1 MLPIDPNEER
11 PQFVKVANSIRAAI
25 LTGEFKPGDR
35 LPSREELTKFFGVAR
50 MTMQQSIRVLRDE
63 GFVVSQ
69 AGSGVFVRERPTL
82 QPNGT
87 EKQLAGAVTFLH
99 EVGFLKRLPRAG
111 WLMVGVER
119 PESVAEHSFRAAII
133 GIILASLQGADIGR
147 TASLCLLHDSPESRI
162 GDIPSVG
169 RAYVGTMKAEAV
181 SSHQTAS
188 MPDAL
193 SDVIQRLVQ
202 EYEAEDTI
210 EADLAHD
217 ADKIETLLQA
227 REYSAQGQYH
237 TESWQESSLAA
248 LRTEAGRKLAQAAE
262 MTDPEE
268 WWQAFARSYRE
279 LRRTSRGRL

>member
-1 MLPIDPNEER
+1 MNSMLPIDPNEER

-82 QPNGT
+82 QSDGT

-99 EVGFLKRLPRAG
+99 EIGFLKRLPRTG

-133 GIILASLQGADIGR
+133 GII
-147 TASLCLLHDSPESRI
+147 
-162 GDIPSVG
+162 
-169 RAYVGTMKAEAV
+169 
-181 SSHQTAS
+181 
-188 MPDAL
+188 
-193 SDVIQRLVQ
+193 
-202 EYEAEDTI
+202 
-210 EADLAHD
+210 
-217 ADKIETLLQA
+217 
-227 REYSAQGQYH
+227 
-237 TESWQESSLAA
+237 
-248 LRTEAGRKLAQAAE
+248 
-262 MTDPEE
+262 
-268 WWQAFARSYRE
+268 
-279 LRRTSRGRL
+279 